1 MRHPRLCTKEA
12 AGLWVRQGV
21 YGSLFSS
28 LTCAS
33 TLHLRVWGGL
43 RRSMFAE
50 DFKDARGF
58 GWHIEGKPAHDWGT
72 LLSKKAR
79 RRLPCTLLT

>member
-1 MRHPRLCTKEA
+1 
-12 AGLWVRQGV
+12 
-21 YGSLFSS
+21 
-28 LTCAS
+28 
-33 TLHLRVWGGL
+33 
-43 RRSMFAE
+43 MFAE
-50 DFKDARGF
+50 DFKDAKGF